1 MIFLFQTN
9 IPTTYA
15 KNITEEILENIDN
28 EGTNLTSGEL
38 FKLIEVFLNIT
49 GKLSSPIVQVGEKLA
64 DHWPNPLWNCESHI
78 NLSLSITKDFVQ
90 ITSNLYHQVSFQYYH
105 KLL

>member
-1 MIFLFQTN
+1 MIFLLFQTN

-38 FKLIEVFLNIT
+38 FKLIEVSI
-49 GKLSSPIVQVGEKLA
+49 SSNNYK
-64 DHWPNPLWNCESHI
+64 
-78 NLSLSITKDFVQ
+78 
-90 ITSNLYHQVSFQYYH
+90 
-105 KLL
+105 